1 MSEEEI
7 IELAKEAGVY
17 TEWEDN
23 EQWLVMPESCFSK
36 FAELIA
42 SVVRKECA
50 EVIEQLGMEGYGTL
64 AIAAQIRNM

>member
-1 MSEEEI
+1 MEDEDI

-23 EQWLVMPESCFSK
+23 EQWLVMPESCFPK

-64 AIAAQIRNM
+64 AIAAQIRKM

>member
-1 MSEEEI
+1 MNEEDI

-23 EQWLVMPESCFSK
+23 EQWLVMPEACFPK

-42 SVVRKECA
+42 DAVRKECA
-50 EVIEQLGMEGYGTL
+50 DLIENADSTNPNLL
-64 AIAAQIRNM
+64 AQMIREM

>member
-1 MSEEEI
+1 MNEEDI

-23 EQWLVMPESCFSK
+23 EQWLVMPEACFPR

-42 SVVRKECA
+42 DAVRKECA
-50 EVIEQLGMEGYGTL
+50 DLIENADFTNPNLL
-64 AIAAQIRNM
+64 AQMIREM

>member
-1 MSEEEI
+1 MNEEDI

-23 EQWLVMPESCFSK
+23 EQWLVMPEACFPR

-42 SVVRKECA
+42 DAVRKECA
-50 EVIEQLGMEGYGTL
+50 DLIENADSTNPNLL
-64 AIAAQIRNM
+64 AQMIREM

>member
-1 MSEEEI
+1 MSEEDI

-23 EQWLVMPESCFSK
+23 EQWLVMPEACFPR

-42 SVVRKECA
+42 DAVRKECA
-50 EVIEQLGMEGYGTL
+50 EVVEQLGQEGHGTV
-64 AIAAQIRNM
+64 AIAAEIRRM